1 MKVSGDQ
8 SLSRYYEGEVVISDP
23 DLDPVTGED
32 VVVVTKS
39 DNGSVVKVLA
49 SQRDNKVFL
58 DSPDDRSQRVIRD
71 LDEIILMH
79 PVILVAKSTAIK
91 VK

>member
-58 DSPDDRSQRVIRD
+58 DSPDDRSQRVIR
-71 LDEIILMH
+71 ILTK
-79 PVILVAKSTAIK
+79 LF
-91 VK
+91 